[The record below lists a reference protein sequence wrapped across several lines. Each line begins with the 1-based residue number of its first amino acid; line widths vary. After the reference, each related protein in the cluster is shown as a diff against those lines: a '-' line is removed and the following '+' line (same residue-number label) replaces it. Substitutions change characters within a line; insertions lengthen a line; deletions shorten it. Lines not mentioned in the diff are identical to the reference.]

1 MIITSYRIIHKH
13 NLENAFTGLGP
24 KKYGGRW
31 NSIGTPII
39 YTSENLSLS
48 VLEILVHIN
57 DVETLNRYYYQFT
70 VQFDAKYI
78 QTVDKKHLPSN
89 WNTYPSPAQ
98 LKKIG
103 DQWAKNSNSLVLKVP
118 SSIIKTEYNYLI
130 SPNHKAFKFLK
141 ISKATKIQFD
151 ERLYK

>member
-1 MIITSYRIIHKH
+1 LIITSYRITHKH
-13 NLENAFTGLGP
+13 NLGNAFTGLGP

-57 DVETLNRYYYQFT
+57 DVDTVNQYFYHFA
-70 VQFDAKYI
+70 VQFDSKYL
-78 QTVDKKHLPSN
+78 QTVDIKHLPSN

-98 LKKIG
+98 LKEIG
-103 DQWAKNSNSLVLKVP
+103 GQWAKNNNSLVLKVP
-118 SSIIKTEYNYLI
+118 GSIIKTEYNYLI
-130 SPNHKAFKFLK
+130 NPNHKSFKFLK
-141 ISKATKIQFD
+141 ISKAAKIQSD